1 MKLFEKYAKL
11 HQKTYVTVMVIES
24 VSQSMASENQQVPEA
39 QVRAIV
45 TSLIEEAE
53 LRGRRFDD

>member
-11 HQKTYVTVMVIES
+11 RHKAYVTSMITES
-24 VSQSMASENQQVPEA
+24 VSGSMALENKQVPEA

-45 TSLIEEAE
+45 TKLIEEAE
-53 LRGRRFDD
+53 LRGRKFDD